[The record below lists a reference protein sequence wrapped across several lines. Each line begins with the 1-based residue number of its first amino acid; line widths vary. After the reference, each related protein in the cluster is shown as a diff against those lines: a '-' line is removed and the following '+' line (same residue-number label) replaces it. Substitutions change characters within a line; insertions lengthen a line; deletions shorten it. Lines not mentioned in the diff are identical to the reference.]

1 MSINH
6 DKSNERMLDQKS
18 RKVIACD
25 RIARLGKANKIGE
38 QVPIDISLIVWKI
51 KDDIPYEITEKSAV
65 FST

>member
-38 QVPIDISLIVWKI
+38 QVPIDISLIV
-51 KDDIPYEITEKSAV
+51 
-65 FST
+65 